1 MNRMIAFILLLA
13 IASVR
18 DIAAESNLRAADN
31 SSSLVSHSQ
40 RRELSWWGSFFNAF
54 LLHPPSGSG
63 SSSSGSSS
71 SGSSSSSSS
80 SSSSGSST
88 TADGA
93 YDDNSTADA
102 AASDGGWDGTHE
114 DIDYGEG
121 EEWQYQYAKGDTGG
135 SSAGG
140 SSGGAASSS
149 LMYIVVA
156 MIGTVIGAAMVTA
169 WVREII
175 GTCIII
181 APRSIFRTS

>member
-1 MNRMIAFILLLA
+1 MNPMIAFILLIA
-13 IASVR
+13 IASVQ

-54 LLHPPSGSG
+54 HPYLLHPPSGSG

-93 YDDNSTADA
+93 YDDNATADA
-102 AASDGGWDGTHE
+102 AASDGGWDVTHE
-114 DIDYGEG
+114 DIDSGEG
-121 EEWQYQYAKGDTGG
+121 QEWQSQYVKGDTGG

-140 SSGGAASSS
+140 SSGGAAGST

-156 MIGTVIGAAMVTA
+156 MIATVIGAAMVTA
-169 WVREII
+169 WVRDHHLYIPEVD
-175 GTCIII
+175 
-181 APRSIFRTS
+181 FRT